1 MFKTELCLLPSLCP
15 PAVWYPSQY
24 LICSLITCLQENRI
38 WVLWFR
44 ACGVQGVGT
53 TVTWRSFQLLTWCCL
68 AFCRAA
74 NIHFLTQVLAMSPTV
89 LSAKKTLLL
98 TAKKKK
104 KKPFQDPL
112 LTYLS
117 NLIPHSSTLFL
128 IHFSP
133 PDLIPFSF
141 LKELLVYCCCSLFY
155 LFPHLHI
162 TVLDPRTWQ

>member
-74 NIHFLTQVLAMSPTV
+74 NIHFLTQVLTMSPTV

-104 KKPFQDPL
+104 KNLFFPILFWCILQSLSSLYKKIINCLLRDAGYSSLESVHRILLWILAAQD
-112 LTYLS
+112 LS
-117 NLIPHSSTLFL
+117 KVCP
-128 IHFSP
+128 
-133 PDLIPFSF
+133 
-141 LKELLVYCCCSLFY
+141 
-155 LFPHLHI
+155 
-162 TVLDPRTWQ
+162 